1 MLTATHE
8 LTPAEASANPTPEAI
23 VVRFAGD
30 SGDGMQL
37 TGGQFTLSTALA
49 GNDLATFP
57 DFPAEIR
64 APQGTL
70 FGVSAFQI
78 NFGSTSIE
86 TAGDAPDVL
95 IAMNPAALKVNVEHL
110 KPGGLIIADEGE
122 FGERNLAKAKY
133 DSNPLDGDALGKWQL
148 LRLNIS
154 QLTLDAVKRF
164 GLGNKEALRCK
175 NMWTLGLALWM
186 FDRDRQPIID
196 WLKSKFAKA
205 PELAEANIAAL
216 NAGHAYG
223 ETAELAGPMKQH
235 HVAAAPAEPGL
246 YRTVTGAESIS
257 IGLVA
262 GAQLAG
268 LPMFFGGYPITPAS
282 AILHH
287 LSRLK
292 EYGVTTFQ
300 AEDEIAAVAS
310 AIGASYAGQLGVTSS
325 SGPGIALKGEAIGLA
340 IMTELPL
347 VIVNSQRGGPSTGL
361 PTKTEQSD
369 LYQAVYGRNGD
380 APMPVI
386 AARSA
391 ADCFDC
397 AIEAVRIATQYMTP
411 VMLLTDG
418 YLANAAEPWKVPDMG
433 TYTPFPVTF
442 LEDVPEGG
450 FRPYGRDEKLARPWV
465 KPGTPG
471 LLHRIGGI
479 EKAQGTG
486 NIDYSPA
493 NHQAMTDTRKAK
505 IDGIVVPDQ
514 EVEIGDTAGKL
525 AVVGWGSTFGPIHQ
539 AVRRARRRG
548 ADVHHIHIRHIWPMP
563 GNLGDLLKGYEQIL
577 VPEMNTGQLKTVLR
591 DQFLVDAKPLNKVSG
606 QPFRISE
613 IEEAIDRALHGKA
626 GGEVVADSTQL
637 PDPVAGHDD
646 GHNDTKQ
653 GALSPQSA

>member
-1 MLTATHE
+1 MATASHLVTQEESRAHPP
-8 LTPAEASANPTPEAI
+8 LEAV

-64 APQGTL
+64 APQGTT

-78 NFGSTSIE
+78 NFGSSAIE

-95 IAMNPAALKVNVEHL
+95 IAMNPAALKVNADAL
-110 KPGGLIIADEGE
+110 KPGGLIIADDGE
-122 FGERNLAKAKY
+122 FGARNLAKAGY
-133 DSNPLDGDALGKWQL
+133 EANPLQDGSLAKWQVISF
-148 LRLNIS
+148 NIS
-154 QLTLDAVKRF
+154 QLTLDAVKPF

-186 FDRDRQPIID
+186 FDRDRAPIEQWIR
-196 WLKSKFAKA
+196 SKFAKA

-223 ETAELAGPMKQH
+223 ETAEIGGQIPQH
-235 HVAAAPAEPGL
+235 NIEPAPAEPGL
-246 YRTVTGAESIS
+246 YRTVTGAEAIS

-300 AEDEIAAVAS
+300 AEDEIAAIGS
-310 AIGASYAGQLGVTSS
+310 AIGASFAGSLGVTSS
-325 SGPGIALKGEAIGLA
+325 SGPGIALKAEAMGLA

-386 AARSA
+386 AARSP
-391 ADCFDC
+391 ADAFDC

-418 YLANAAEPWKVPDMG
+418 YIANAAEPWKVPDMAG
-433 TYTPFPVTF
+433 YAPFPVRF
-442 LEDVPEGG
+442 HDQAPAEGQG
-450 FRPYGRDEKLARPWV
+450 VNPYARDEKLARVWI
-465 KPGTPG
+465 KPGTPN
-471 LLHRIGGI
+471 LTHRIGGI
-479 EKAQGTG
+479 EKNVGTG
-486 NIDYSPA
+486 HIDYAPA
-493 NHQAMTDTRKAK
+493 NHQEMTDIRAEKVRGVQDS
-505 IDGIVVPDQ
+505 IPDQ
-514 EVEIGDTAGKL
+514 EVTLGEAGGRL
-525 AVVGWGSTFGPIHQ
+525 AVVGWGSTFGPVHQ
-539 AVRRARRRG
+539 AVRRARARA
-548 ADVHHIHIRHIWPMP
+548 ADVSHIHLRHIWPMP
-563 GNLGDLLKGYEQIL
+563 KNLGDLLKGYERII

-591 DQFLVDAKPLNKVSG
+591 DQYLVDARPVTKVSG
-606 QPFRISE
+606 QPFKIAE
-613 IEEAIDRALHGKA
+613 IEAAIEEALA
-626 GGEVVADSTQL
+626 
-637 PDPVAGHDD
+637 
-646 GHNDTKQ
+646 
-653 GALSPQSA
+653 

>member
-1 MLTATHE
+1 MATATHL
-8 LTPAEASANPTPEAI
+8 LTPEEAGAHPAPETV

-64 APQGTL
+64 APQGTT

-78 NFGSTSIE
+78 NFGSAAIE
-86 TAGDAPDVL
+86 TAGDSPDVL
-95 IAMNPAALKVNVEHL
+95 VAMNPAALKVNVADL

-122 FGERNLAKAKY
+122 FGARNLAKAGY
-133 DSNPLDGDALGKWQL
+133 EANPLQDGSLARWQVIAF
-148 LRLNIS
+148 NIS
-154 QLTLDAVKRF
+154 QLTLDAVKPF

-186 FDRDRQPIID
+186 FDRDRAPIES
-196 WLKSKFAKA
+196 WLKTKFAKA
-205 PELAEANIAAL
+205 PGLAEANIAAL

-223 ETAELAGPMKQH
+223 ETAEIGGQIPQRHLDP
-235 HVAAAPAEPGL
+235 APAEPGL

-257 IGLVA
+257 LGLVA

-268 LPMFFGGYPITPAS
+268 LKMFFGGYPITPAS

-292 EYGVTTFQ
+292 EFGVTTFQ
-300 AEDEIAAVAS
+300 AEDEIAAIGS
-310 AIGASYAGQLGVTSS
+310 AIGASYAGSLGVTSS
-325 SGPGIALKGEAIGLA
+325 SGPGIALKAEAMGLA

-386 AARSA
+386 AARSP
-391 ADCFDC
+391 ADAFDC
-397 AIEAVRIATQYMTP
+397 AIEACRIAVQYMTP

-418 YLANAAEPWKVPDMG
+418 YIANAAEPWKVPDMA
-433 TYTPFPVTF
+433 TYSPFPVSF
-442 LEDVPEGG
+442 FEDAPQDGEG
-450 FRPYGRDEKLARPWV
+450 FNPYARDEKLARIWV

-471 LLHRIGGI
+471 LTHRIGGI
-479 EKAQGTG
+479 EKNFGTG
-486 NIDYSPA
+486 HIDYAPA
-493 NHQAMTDTRKAK
+493 NHQKMTDTREAK
-505 IDGIVVPDQ
+505 VLGVAESIPDQ
-514 EVEIGDTAGKL
+514 EVCLGQEGGRL
-525 AVVGWGSTFGPIHQ
+525 VVVGWGSTFGPIHQ
-539 AVRRARRRG
+539 AVRRARAKG
-548 ADVHHIHIRHIWPMP
+548 LDVSHVHLRHIWPMP
-563 GNLGDLLKGYEQIL
+563 ANLGGLLRSYERII
-577 VPEMNTGQLKTVLR
+577 VPEMNKGQLKTVLR
-591 DQFLVDAKPLNKVSG
+591 DQYLVDAKPVTKVSG
-606 QPFRISE
+606 QPFKIAE
-613 IEEAIDRALHGKA
+613 IEAAIAEALG
-626 GGEVVADSTQL
+626 
-637 PDPVAGHDD
+637 
-646 GHNDTKQ
+646 
-653 GALSPQSA
+653 

>member
-1 MLTATHE
+1 MATAVHE
-8 LTPAEASANPTPEAI
+8 VTPGEAAAHPDPENI

-78 NFGSTSIE
+78 NFGSTAIE

-95 IAMNPAALKVNVEHL
+95 VAMNPAALKTNVDAL

-122 FGERNLAKAKY
+122 FGARNLAKAQY
-133 DSNPLDGDALGKWQL
+133 DVSPLTDGSLAKWQL
-148 LRLNIS
+148 IAFNIS
-154 QLTLDAVKRF
+154 QLTLDAVKPF

-186 FDRDRQPIID
+186 FGRPRKPVVD
-196 WLKSKFAKA
+196 WLNAKFAKNKV
-205 PELAEANIAAL
+205 LADANIAAL

-223 ETAELAGPMKQH
+223 ETAELGPSVRQH
-235 HVAAAPAEPGL
+235 AVAAAPVEPGL
-246 YRTVTGAESIS
+246 YRTVTGAEALAL
-257 IGLVA
+257 GLVA
-262 GAQLAG
+262 GSKLAN
-268 LPMFFGGYPITPAS
+268 LKMFFGGYPITPAS
-282 AILHH
+282 AILHY
-287 LSRLK
+287 LARLK
-292 EYGVTTFQ
+292 EFGVTTFQ
-300 AEDEIAAVAS
+300 AEDEIAAIGA

-325 SGPGIALKGEAIGLA
+325 SGPGIALKGEAMGLA

-386 AARSA
+386 AARSP

-397 AIEAVRIATQYMTP
+397 AIEAVRIAVQFMTP

-418 YLANAAEPWKVPDMG
+418 YIANAAEPWKVPDRTG
-433 TYTPFPVTF
+433 FEAFPVVF
-442 LEDVPEGG
+442 LEHVPEGG
-450 FRPYGRDEKLARPWV
+450 FKPYARDAKLARPWV
-465 KPGTPG
+465 RPGTPD

-479 EKAQGTG
+479 EKQVDTG
-486 NIDYSPA
+486 HLDYSPG
-493 NHQAMTDTRKAK
+493 NHQAMTDLRAAK
-505 IDGIVVPDQ
+505 VNGVADHIPEQDVALGA
-514 EVEIGDTAGKL
+514 AGGRL
-525 AVVGWGSTFGPIHQ
+525 VVVGWGSTYGPIHQ
-539 AVRRARRRG
+539 AVRRARG
-548 ADVHHIHIRHIWPMP
+548 KGLDVSHVHIRHIWPMP
-563 GNLGDLLKGYEQIL
+563 KNLGDLLRSYDHIL

-606 QPFRISE
+606 QPFRIAE
-613 IEEAIDRALHGKA
+613 IEDAI
-626 GGEVVADSTQL
+626 E
-637 PDPVAGHDD
+637 
-646 GHNDTKQ
+646 
-653 GALSPQSA
+653 GALA

>member
-1 MLTATHE
+1 MATAAHQ
-8 LTPAEASANPTPEAI
+8 LTPEASANPAPEAI

-37 TGGQFTLSTALA
+37 TGGQFTLATALA

-78 NFGSTSIE
+78 NFGSTEID

-95 IAMNPAALKVNVEHL
+95 IAMNPAALKVNVEAL

-122 FGERNLAKAKY
+122 FGQRNLDKAKY
-133 DSNPLDGDALGKWQL
+133 ASNPLEDESLGKWQL
-148 LRLNIS
+148 LKLDIS
-154 QLTLDAVKRF
+154 QLTLEAVKPF

-186 FDRDRQPIID
+186 FDRDRQPIVD
-196 WLKSKFAKA
+196 WLKAKFAKA

-223 ETAELAGPMKQH
+223 ETAELGAMGISQR
-235 HVAAAPAEPGL
+235 HVPAAPSEPGL
-246 YRTVTGAESIS
+246 YRTITGAESIS
-257 IGLVA
+257 LGLVA
-262 GAQLAG
+262 GAQLAE

-287 LSRLK
+287 LARFK

-300 AEDEIAAVAS
+300 AEDEIAAIAS
-310 AIGASYAGQLGVTSS
+310 ALGASYAGALGVTSS
-325 SGPGIALKGEAIGLA
+325 SGPGIALKGEAMGLA

-380 APMPVI
+380 APMPVL

-391 ADCFDC
+391 ADCFDV

-418 YLANAAEPWKVPDMG
+418 YIANAAEPWKVPDMSG
-433 TYTPFPVTF
+433 YAPFPVSFHTEVPAEGEKF
-442 LEDVPEGG
+442 L
-450 FRPYGRDEKLARPWV
+450 PYGRDEKLKRPWV

-486 NIDYSPA
+486 NIDYSPS
-493 NHQAMTDTRKAK
+493 NHQAMTDVRRDKVLG
-505 IDGIVVPDQ
+505 IDIPDQ
-514 EVEIGDTAGKL
+514 QVEQGQAGGKL
-525 AVVGWGSTFGPIHQ
+525 VVVGWGSTYGPIAT
-539 AVRRARRRG
+539 AVRRARAKG
-548 ADVHHIHIRHIWPMP
+548 LDVSHVHIRHIWPMP
-563 GNLGDLLKGYEQIL
+563 KNLGDLLKSYQHIL

-591 DQFLVDAKPLNKVSG
+591 DQYLVNAVPLNKVSG
-606 QPFRISE
+606 QPFTIAE
-613 IEEAIDRALHGKA
+613 IEGAIARHLDGDRPEELGP
-626 GGEVVADSTQL
+626 DDTQL
-637 PDPVAGHDD
+637 P
-646 GHNDTKQ
+646 
-653 GALSPQSA
+653 SPEAVNP